1 LIHDPQLELAPQ
13 REKELELIRKLG
25 FNVDIQLEEG
35 IVGLTL
41 NLAQREES

>member
-1 LIHDPQLELAPQ
+1 
-13 REKELELIRKLG
+13 
-25 FNVDIQLEEG
+25 VDIQLEEG

>member
-1 LIHDPQLELAPQ
+1 MPNNRGMVALA
-13 REKELELIRKLG
+13 RKPG

>member
-1 LIHDPQLELAPQ
+1 
-13 REKELELIRKLG
+13 G